1 MYPYFLMLAVPA
13 ALALIPVRKPKYTLL
28 AVALFYWLMIGF
40 RFQVGMDWNN
50 YLRILQHTPNI
61 DPWSAILRAEPTFWI
76 MVWLFRG
83 VDDSIVLI
91 NAISALIFCW
101 GFFSVARRSLEPFL
115 AIVVATPLLVV
126 VNGMS
131 ATRQAMALGVIFYL
145 FATWDRG
152 GTLRR
157 VAFVVGA
164 SLFHFSA
171 LFVMVFVALA
181 SRASPPVRLAA
192 AGAVCAFVAAILSFG
207 PARVADY
214 SELYVSGT
222 RIVNAPGALAH
233 VLPIAVA
240 GLLYFLYRS
249 PNAARSETE
258 ALYRNLAIGGI
269 AAIPAIYFSSVG
281 AFRFALYFW
290 PMAMTVWSGLANKIA
305 GREGRTLYRLA
316 ACMASAGVL
325 WAWLTLA
332 NTSAAWNPYENW
344 LLQPDEARLYR
355 TKRF

>member
-1 MYPYFLMLAVPA
+1 MYPYLLMLAVTA
-13 ALALIPVRKPKYTLL
+13 VLALIPVRKPKYTLL
-28 AVALFYWLMIGF
+28 AVALLYWLMIGF

-50 YLRILQHTPNI
+50 YLLILQYTNI
-61 DPWSAILRAEPTFWI
+61 ADFWSAILRAEPAFWV
-76 MVWLFRG
+76 MAWLFRG
-83 VDDSIVLI
+83 VDDNIILI

-101 GFFSVARRSLEPFL
+101 GFFSVARRCLEPFL

-145 FATWDRG
+145 FATWERG

-181 SRASPPVRLAA
+181 SRASPPARLAA
-192 AGAVCAFVAAILSFG
+192 VGGIGAVTVAILSFG

-240 GLLYFLYRS
+240 GLLYFLYRN
-249 PNAARSETE
+249 PQAGRSETE
-258 ALYRNLAIGGI
+258 ALYKNLAIGGI

-290 PMAMTVWSGLANKIA
+290 PMAMAVWSGLASKIA
-305 GREGRTLYRLA
+305 RREGRTLYRLA
-316 ACMASAGVL
+316 ACMASAAVL
-325 WAWLTLA
+325 WAWLSLA
-332 NTSAAWNPYENW
+332 NTSRAWIPYENW
-344 LLQPDEARLYR
+344 LLQPDEERLYR
-355 TKRF
+355 HRRV